1 MSALINPHPH
11 SWHDH
16 RVVVFSG
23 QYDSNIKTG
32 ECYQTRT
39 LADLF
44 DLHPARQPKQHGPAF
59 IPSNYAD
66 HDARSHAAQQARG
79 SFVSLTADVDSGDHA
94 PGDLV
99 AAIKAITGQSAH
111 LIYSSPHA
119 RPGDRRWRVIVPLSD
134 PVPFAVWQ
142 DAQTALC
149 DHLAGCGIMPDRT
162 LCRAAQPVFLP
173 NVPRRHAKTGDPLR
187 GRDGEPLFFRW
198 RSTGIDAPGLSLV
211 HGPVAALVARVAYLR
226 MKAERGREQRR
237 IASLRR
243 AVADSDDLVAAFNR
257 VNTITDLMRHYGYLT
272 DPKNSLHWRSP
283 KQKGTTY
290 ATRIMGDKWFSLSG
304 SDVDAQ
310 LGATKGTGCFGDAF
324 DLFVHFD
331 HGGNRRAAIEAL
343 AKEAGR

>member
-1 MSALINPHPH
+1 MHKPQPHR
-11 SWHDH
+11 WHDH

-32 ECYQTRT
+32 ECYQTQT

-44 DLHPARQPKQHGPAF
+44 DFHPARQPKQHGPAF
-59 IPSNYAD
+59 IPSSYAD

-94 PGDLV
+94 LAVLV
-99 AAIKAITGQSAH
+99 DAITAFAGAAAS
-111 LIYSSPHA
+111 LVYSSPHA
-119 RPGDRRWRVIVPLSD
+119 RPGDRRWRAILPLAEPAPY
-134 PVPFAVWQ
+134 PVWL
-142 DAQTALC
+142 DTQTALY
-149 DHLAGCGIMPDRT
+149 DHLEPGGIRPDRT

-173 NVPRRHAKTGDPLR
+173 NVPRRHAKTGEPLR
-187 GRDGEPLFFRW
+187 GRDGEPLFFTW
-198 RSTGIDAPGLSLV
+198 RSTGINAPGLRLD
-211 HGPVAALVARVAYLR
+211 HGPVAALVARVAGLR
-226 MKAERGREQRR
+226 MEAERDRERRR

-243 AVADSDDLVAAFNR
+243 PVADSDDLVAAFNR
-257 VNTITDLMRHYGYLT
+257 ANSITDLMRHYGYLT

-283 KQKGTTY
+283 KQQGTTY

-304 SDVDAQ
+304 SDVEAR
-310 LGATKGTGCFGDAF
+310 LGASKGTGCFGDAF

-343 AKEAGR
+343 AKEAGL